1 MRRQRAFTLIELLI
15 ALSIFAVLALLAY
28 GGLNNLMVT
37 RAATEVRAEDLNRL
51 QMTYRL
57 LERDIEQWV
66 PRPIRN
72 EFGEREAS
80 LRAGDRIEAVLELT
94 RGGWR
99 NPAGLQRS
107 ELQRVA
113 YSLEGE
119 ELLRQTWQV
128 LDRTQGSEP
137 RSTALL
143 AGVEELSL
151 RYLDANREW
160 RDFWPTGPATMP
172 GAEGALPIGIEI
184 SITTERWGRVTRLF
198 RVVPGAPAGLP
209 EGPGGS
215 QEEQGGDEA
224 GDQTGTGPDDEGGP
238 AGAEGT

>member
-37 RAATEVRAEDLNRL
+37 RAATEVRAEELNRL

-99 NPAGLQRS
+99 NPAEQPRS
-107 ELQRVA
+107 ALQRVA
-113 YSLEGE
+113 YAVRDKA
-119 ELLRQTWQV
+119 LLRYQWPT
-128 LDRTQGSEP
+128 LDRAPDAEP
-137 RSTALL
+137 REQTLL
-143 AGVEELSL
+143 EDVDELRL
-151 RYLDANREW
+151 RFLDAADQWQER
-160 RDFWPTGPATMP
+160 WPPAGQAAGQPGAPGQP
-172 GAEGALPIGIEI
+172 GAEIPPRAVEVVLI
-184 SITTERWGRVTRLF
+184 SARWGELRWLF
-198 RVVPGAPAGLP
+198 LLPA
-209 EGPGGS
+209 
-215 QEEQGGDEA
+215 
-224 GDQTGTGPDDEGGP
+224 
-238 AGAEGT
+238 